1 MPRNF
6 NLAGLKWRDPRVG
19 MRALLGVLLAANLAA
34 AVIAFKPFGG
44 GADDLRRERQRL
56 QQQLAQLQAQV
67 NRAHNIAAKV
77 QTARTEGD
85 KFLDAYVTDRKV
97 LTSSIYSD
105 LMLMAKESGITL
117 LPTTNSIEPIEGS
130 DTLSMLTISAGCAG
144 TYASLV
150 KFVNL
155 VDKSNRFLIIE
166 SLNAVPQQNGPN
178 LSVALKIDTFIKER
192 PGDVL

>member
-1 MPRNF
+1 MPKNF
-6 NLAGLKWRDPRVG
+6 SLAGLKWRDPRVG
-19 MRALLGVLLAANLAA
+19 MRALLGVLLVANLAA

-67 NRAHNIAAKV
+67 NRARSNAAKV
-77 QTARTEGD
+77 QIARTEGD

-97 LTSSIYSD
+97 LTSSIYND
-105 LMLMAKESGITL
+105 LMRMAKESGITL

-155 VDKSNRFLIIE
+155 VDKANRFLIIE
-166 SLNAVPQQNGPN
+166 SLNAVPQQSGPN
-178 LSVALKIDTFIKER
+178 LNVALKIDTFIKER